1 MAMKPETMNDIL
13 EITQKLHRQLADN
26 LVASAG
32 TSPPER
38 EKLLLEYLAEHEDKL
53 ARTLDVFQKE
63 SDLGPLDTWFYT
75 YTDRHNIVER
85 DLTQVPFSK
94 MDTAQ
99 IAAEIANLHDQLID
113 LYSHLYERAESDS
126 ARKLLSQL
134 LDVEKS
140 KAKLISYESGQSG
153 DF

>member
-1 MAMKPETMNDIL
+1 MVMKPETMNDIL

-26 LVASAG
+26 LVSSADQ
-32 TSPPER
+32 SPPER
-38 EKLLLEYLAEHEDKL
+38 EKLLLEYLSEHEDTL
-53 ARTLDVFQKE
+53 ARTLDTFQKE

-85 DLTQVPFSK
+85 DLSKIPFGE
-94 MDTAQ
+94 MDTGE

-126 ARKLLSQL
+126 ARKVLSQL

-140 KAKLISYESGQSG
+140 KGKLISYESGQSG